1 MANITSDNSAAA
13 RGSRDET
20 ATGPMP
26 PALFVSEPGGV
37 RATELTRGPWAHQVM
52 HGGAICGLLGWAVE
66 REHQQLGIDQ
76 VCSRLTVEILSGM
89 PMATYEVAA
98 TTAKGGKRTALVDAE
113 VRAVPPQGAQ
123 RGSGRLVARATSQW
137 LTPTLAAAG
146 PSSVGSGRIDDL
158 DVTESPPIPASGSLS
173 NGRSLPP
180 IPAERADPGANPDI
194 DYPRPGFN
202 ADAVDL
208 RFVDGSTEEPGPGRT
223 WLRLDHPLMA
233 GETTSP
239 LVQIAALADLGAAIG
254 WDFSP
259 SGGAYI
265 NTDVTLQL
273 LRVPLGEWFYFDA
286 ATVGTAQGLAGT
298 HTTIWD
304 RHGQLGWVLQSQVE
318 APAEIGFPGGM
329 AAAREGAD
337 R

>member
-1 MANITSDNSAAA
+1 
-13 RGSRDET
+13 
-20 ATGPMP
+20 MP

-66 REHQQLGIDQ
+66 REQRRSGIDQ

-89 PMATYEVAA
+89 PMATYEVTA
-98 TTAKGGKRTALVDAE
+98 TTVKAGRRTALVDAE
-113 VRAVPPQGAQ
+113 VRAG
-123 RGSGRLVARATSQW
+123 GDGRLVARATSQW
-137 LTPTLAAAG
+137 LTPTIPG
-146 PSSVGSGRIDDL
+146 GEPGSDGQ
-158 DVTESPPIPASGSLS
+158 
-173 NGRSLPP
+173 SLPP
-180 IPAERADPGANPDI
+180 IPVERADPGANPDI

-202 ADAVDL
+202 ADAVDF
-208 RFVDGSTEEPGPGRT
+208 RFVGGSTEEPGPGRT
-223 WLRLDHPLMA
+223 WLRLDHPLVA
-233 GETTSP
+233 GEETSP
-239 LVQIAALADLGAAIG
+239 LVRVATLADLGAAVG

-273 LRVPLGEWFYFDA
+273 LRVPAGEWFYFDA
-286 ATVGTAQGLAGT
+286 ATVVAPRGLAGT
-298 HTTIWD
+298 HTAISD
-304 RHGQLGWVLQSQVE
+304 QRGLLGWVLQSQVE

-329 AAAREGAD
+329 NAATRRPRPAGR

>member
-1 MANITSDNSAAA
+1 MVNIESGPSGANSDSPDAASLPSA
-13 RGSRDET
+13 
-20 ATGPMP
+20 PMP

-66 REHQQLGIDQ
+66 REQRRAGIDQ

-89 PMATYEVAA
+89 PMATYEVTAA
-98 TTAKGGKRTALVDAE
+98 TVKAGKRTALVDAE
-113 VRAVPPQGAQ
+113 VRAAPPEIPVPGQSN
-123 RGSGRLVARATSQW
+123 RGRLVARATSQW
-137 LTPTLAAAG
+137 LTPT
-146 PSSVGSGRIDDL
+146 
-158 DVTESPPIPASGSLS
+158 IPAVEPGSD
-173 NGRSLPP
+173 GQSLPP
-180 IPAERADPGANPDI
+180 IPVERADPGANPDI

-202 ADAVDL
+202 ADAVDF

-223 WLRLDHPLMA
+223 WLRLDYPLVA
-233 GETTSP
+233 GEETSP
-239 LVQIAALADLGAAIG
+239 LARVATLADLGAAVG

-273 LRVPLGEWFYFDA
+273 LRVPAGEWFYFDA
-286 ATVGTAQGLAGT
+286 ATVVAPRGLAGT
-298 HTTIWD
+298 HTAISD
-304 RHGQLGWVLQSQVE
+304 RHGLLGWVLQSQVE

-329 AAAREGAD
+329 NAARQTHMP
-337 R
+337 

>member
-1 MANITSDNSAAA
+1 
-13 RGSRDET
+13 
-20 ATGPMP
+20 MP
-26 PALFVSEPGGV
+26 PALFVSEPDGV

-66 REHQQLGIDQ
+66 REQQQLGIDQ

-89 PMATYEVAA
+89 PMATYEVTAA
-98 TTAKGGKRTALVDAE
+98 TVKAGKRTALVDAE
-113 VRAVPPQGAQ
+113 VRAVPPEGAAP
-123 RGSGRLVARATSQW
+123 GSGRLVARATSQW
-137 LTPTLAAAG
+137 LTPTNPTAAP
-146 PSSVGSGRIDDL
+146 PSDGQ
-158 DVTESPPIPASGSLS
+158 
-173 NGRSLPP
+173 SLPP

-194 DYPRPGFN
+194 EYPRPGFN
-202 ADAVDL
+202 ADGVDL
-208 RFVDGSTEEPGPGRT
+208 RFVGGSTEEPGPGRT

-233 GETTSP
+233 GQTTSP
-239 LVQIAALADLGAAIG
+239 LAQIAALADLGAAIG

-286 ATVGTAQGLAGT
+286 ATVGTPQGLAGT
-298 HTTIWD
+298 HTAIWD
-304 RHGQLGWVLQSQVE
+304 QHGQLGWVLQSQVE

>member
-1 MANITSDNSAAA
+1 
-13 RGSRDET
+13 
-20 ATGPMP
+20 MP

-66 REHQQLGIDQ
+66 REQQQLGIDQ

-98 TTAKGGKRTALVDAE
+98 TIVKAGKRTALVDAE
-113 VRAVPPQGAQ
+113 VRAAPPGSAAP
-123 RGSGRLVARATSQW
+123 GSGRLVARAASQW
-137 LTPTLAAAG
+137 LTPTDPTAA
-146 PSSVGSGRIDDL
+146 
-158 DVTESPPIPASGSLS
+158 PASDGQ
-173 NGRSLPP
+173 SLPP

-194 DYPRPGFN
+194 EYPRPGFN
-202 ADAVDL
+202 ADGVDL
-208 RFVDGSTEEPGPGRT
+208 RFVSGSTEEPGPGRT

-233 GETTSP
+233 GEEPSP

-298 HTTIWD
+298 HTAIWD
-304 RHGQLGWVLQSQVE
+304 QHGQLGWVLQSQVE
-318 APAEIGFPGGM
+318 APAEIGVPGGM

>member
-1 MANITSDNSAAA
+1 
-13 RGSRDET
+13 
-20 ATGPMP
+20 MP
-26 PALFVSEPGGV
+26 PALFVPLPGGA

-66 REHQQLGIDQ
+66 RQQQRHGIAQ

-89 PMATYEVAA
+89 PMASYDVTARTVKAGRRTALIDAEVRTAA
-98 TTAKGGKRTALVDAE
+98 TTAAGLAADGVADRHAGPNGGVATDA
-113 VRAVPPQGAQ
+113 AAPAAADGAAT
-123 RGSGRLVARATSQW
+123 GGRLVARATSQW
-137 LTPTLAAAG
+137 LTPTLPAA
-146 PSSVGSGRIDDL
+146 
-158 DVTESPPIPASGSLS
+158 EPAD
-173 NGRSLPP
+173 NGQALPP

-208 RFVDGSTEEPGPGRT
+208 RFVGGSTEEPGPGRT

-233 GETTSP
+233 GEPPSP
-239 LVQIAALADLGAAIG
+239 LAQIATLADLGAAIG
-254 WDFSP
+254 WDYSP
-259 SGGAYI
+259 AGGAYI

-273 LRVPLGEWFYFDA
+273 LRAPAGEWFYFDA
-286 ATVGTAQGLAGT
+286 ATIGTSQGLAAT
-298 HTTIWD
+298 HTAISD
-304 RHGQLGWVLQSQVE
+304 QHGQLGWVVQSQVE

-329 AAAREGAD
+329 NAARQTSS

>member
-1 MANITSDNSAAA
+1 MNPP
-13 RGSRDET
+13 T
-20 ATGPMP
+20 APPAQVMP
-26 PALFVSEPGGV
+26 PALFLSEPGGV

-66 REHQQLGIDQ
+66 REQQALGIAQ

-89 PMATYEVAA
+89 PMAAYGV
-98 TTAKGGKRTALVDAE
+98 TARAVKAGRRTALIDAE
-113 VRAVPPQGAQ
+113 VRTAAGGAA
-123 RGSGRLVARATSQW
+123 GEGRLVARATSQW
-137 LTPTLAAAG
+137 LTPTNPTAVAAG
-146 PSSVGSGRIDDL
+146 DGQ
-158 DVTESPPIPASGSLS
+158 
-173 NGRSLPP
+173 SLPP

-208 RFVDGSTEEPGPGRT
+208 RFVGGSTEEPGPGRT
-223 WLRLDHPLMA
+223 WLRLDHRLMA
-233 GETTSP
+233 GEDTSP
-239 LVQIAALADLGAAIG
+239 LVQIATLADLGAAIG

-273 LRVPLGEWFYFDA
+273 LRPPAGGWFYFDA
-286 ATVGTAQGLAGT
+286 ATIGTSHGLAGT
-298 HTTIWD
+298 HTVISD
-304 RHGQLGWVLQSQVE
+304 QRGPLGWVLQSQVE

-329 AAAREGAD
+329 AASRKSSFEKASG
-337 R
+337 